1 MESKLTLLCN
11 NVICQTGNWT
21 REDSTDSGNLSLSPC
36 FLRQRLHLHHIFYP
50 KQGSGNFVANTI
62 SGQPSWL
69 HSGNQFSSFVS
80 SKSHWHG
87 VVGWGIFYWRF
98 WEWLEK
104 SEIYSI
110 GQDCTL
116 LNLLPDT
123 NVPTIYR
130 AILAKVNFLLAVSF
144 CKALLPT
151 KGFQSLSLSLS
162 VISLSLLPVF
172 LTFFYRTDTNLQ
184 FSSHLNLAYLF
195 LSQNMLI
202 SPAKPT
208 TI

>member
-1 MESKLTLLCN
+1 MDPIWS
-11 NVICQTGNWT
+11 QNWLFSVTMSSARLGSLT
-21 REDSTDSGNLSLSPC
+21 REHSTDSGNLCLSPC

-50 KQGSGNFVANTI
+50 KQGSANFVDNTI

-110 GQDCTL
+110 GQDCTF
-116 LNLLPDT
+116 LNLLPET
-123 NVPTIYR
+123 SVPTIYS

-144 CKALLPT
+144 CKSLLPT
-151 KGFQSLSLSLS
+151 KGSQSLSL
-162 VISLSLLPVF
+162 ISLSLLPVF
-172 LTFFYRTDTNLQ
+172 LTFFYHTDTNLQ
-184 FSSHLNLAYLF
+184 FSSHFNMAYLF
-195 LSQNMLI
+195 LSQNRLI

>member
-1 MESKLTLLCN
+1 MDPIWS
-11 NVICQTGNWT
+11 QNWLFSVTMSSARLGSLT
-21 REDSTDSGNLSLSPC
+21 REHSTDSGNLCLSPC

-50 KQGSGNFVANTI
+50 KQGSANFVDNTI

-110 GQDCTL
+110 GQDCTF
-116 LNLLPDT
+116 LNLLPET
-123 NVPTIYR
+123 SVPTIYS

-144 CKALLPT
+144 CKSLLPT
-151 KGFQSLSLSLS
+151 KGSQSLSL
-162 VISLSLLPVF
+162 ISLSLLPIF
-172 LTFFYRTDTNLQ
+172 LTFFYHTDTNLQ
-184 FSSHLNLAYLF
+184 FSSHFNMAYLF

>member
-1 MESKLTLLCN
+1 MRWLSIGKADPNPSKQWSPL
-11 NVICQTGNWT
+11 W
-21 REDSTDSGNLSLSPC
+21 SMSL
-36 FLRQRLHLHHIFYP
+36 
-50 KQGSGNFVANTI
+50 
-62 SGQPSWL
+62 QPSWL

-110 GQDCTL
+110 GQDCTF
-116 LNLLPDT
+116 LNLLPET
-123 NVPTIYR
+123 SVPTIYS

-144 CKALLPT
+144 CKSLLPT
-151 KGFQSLSLSLS
+151 KGSQSLSL
-162 VISLSLLPVF
+162 ISLSLLPIF
-172 LTFFYRTDTNLQ
+172 LTFFYHTDTNLQ
-184 FSSHLNLAYLF
+184 FSSHFNMAYLF